1 MRKAQVGDTLVQAVP
16 MQELLNTVRQL
27 VQADPLALLCDK
39 PYCERCHAVREDVAR
54 KKERGEL
61 T

>member
-27 VQADPLALLCDK
+27 VQAYPLALLCDK
-39 PYCERCHAVREDVAR
+39 PYCERCQAVREDVTR
-54 KKERGEL
+54 KRE
-61 T
+61 